1 MQGGTVL
8 KKYSSREVI
17 SMLEADGWFEVNQV
31 GSHKQFKHLSKK
43 GRATVN
49 HPVKDMDIKTLK
61 SIERQSGLK
70 F

>member
-1 MQGGTVL
+1 M
-8 KKYSSREVI
+8 KSYSSLEVI
-17 SMLEADGWFEVNQV
+17 AILKADGWFEINQE
-31 GSHKQFKHLSKK
+31 GSHKQFKHGVKSGKV
-43 GRATVN
+43 TIN

>member
-1 MQGGTVL
+1 MKG
-8 KKYSSREVI
+8 YSSRDVI
-17 SMLEADGWFEVNQV
+17 SLLESDGWFEINQE
-31 GSHKQFKHLSKK
+31 GSHKQFKHQTKK
-43 GRATVN
+43 GKVTVS

>member
-1 MQGGTVL
+1 MN
-8 KKYSSREVI
+8 K
-17 SMLEADGWFEVNQV
+17 GWFEVNQE
-31 GSHKQFKHLSKK
+31 GSHKQFKHLYKK
-43 GRATVN
+43 GKVTVN

>member
-1 MQGGTVL
+1 M
-8 KKYSSREVI
+8 KRYSSREVI
-17 SMLEADGWFEVNQV
+17 SVLEADGWFQVNQE
-31 GSHKQFKHLSKK
+31 GSHKQFKHISKK
-43 GRATVN
+43 GKVTIN